1 MGRKLKEI
9 LESQTKNK
17 GVIISGFPG
26 VGKSHLVNQAKKSG
40 NELLDSDSSTFDKK
54 NFPENYIKHIKKNVN
69 SGKSILVSS
78 HKEVRDALI
87 KEGMSFVLVYPDES
101 QKEQYIERYKERGSP
116 KEFIELLNKNFL
128 AWTSECDKLD
138 DPHVN
143 KIVLNPGEY
152 LGDNTKIKK
161 LLKIS

>member
-1 MGRKLKEI
+1 MVSSITNELIMGRKLKEI

-69 SGKSILVSS
+69 TGKSIYTLRTKNLHYESDWNWLMKVVE
-78 HKEVRDALI
+78 KI
-87 KEGMSFVLVYPDES
+87 EGMWYEVSIIGNECEIGENIDAEHY
-101 QKEQYIERYKERGSP
+101 RGIVVCREEEKKS
-116 KEFIELLNKNFL
+116 KLMSVFSTVVEFIKWYNNE
-128 AWTSECDKLD
+128 
-138 DPHVN
+138 
-143 KIVLNPGEY
+143 
-152 LGDNTKIKK
+152 
-161 LLKIS
+161 